1 MHGSAANP
9 KYDIVDTAISEASFT
24 RFLSAI
30 KSVQHMVD
38 HLKGAGPFTV
48 FMPTDQAFKK
58 LPEGTIQE
66 LEKPTNA
73 EKLENIVR
81 YHIVVG
87 AHSSTEVQTMQT
99 ILTES
104 GNKLAVESDGRGIKI
119 NNALVVGRDIR
130 CTNGIIH
137 AVDSLL
143 FGF

>member
-1 MHGSAANP
+1 MHGSAANS
-9 KYDIVDTAISEASFT
+9 KYDIVDTAVNEASFT

-66 LEKPTNA
+66 LEKPANA
-73 EKLENIVR
+73 EKLESIVR
-81 YHIVVG
+81 YHIVLG
-87 AHSSTEVQTMQT
+87 ALSSADVQSMQT
-99 ILTES
+99 VPTES
-104 GNKLAVESDGRGIKI
+104 GNKLAVVSDGRGIKI
-119 NNALVVGRDIR
+119 NDALVVGRDIR